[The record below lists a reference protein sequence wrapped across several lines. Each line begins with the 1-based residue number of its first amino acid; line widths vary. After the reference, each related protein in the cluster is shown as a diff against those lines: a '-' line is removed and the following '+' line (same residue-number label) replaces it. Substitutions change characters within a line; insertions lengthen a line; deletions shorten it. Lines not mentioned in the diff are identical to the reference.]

1 MNRKWKT
8 ALLPLLLIGIILI
21 IPLASLAADDTAP
34 PTEAATETE
43 DVSFAGSYTQASLKD
58 GNQAISLTGGA
69 WVETGSVYIEAESI
83 DIYGEQSRFLSCRGN
98 VLLIESEESEESEE
112 QGKEVILLLQSN
124 VLNYDRETSSLTIN
138 GWAELTDKKNQL
150 IAKGAYLRNEQDKGI
165 ILIQVNVSIIKATD
179 DGGEM
184 YCRSDSALFD
194 SENNTLELT
203 GNAKVSYDGSQ
214 YEASRIL
221 IDLNTNEITMEG
233 GVSGNIHEGS

>member
-1 MNRKWKT
+1 MNKKQR
-8 ALLPLLLIGIILI
+8 AAMLFFMLLGVIISLPI
-21 IPLASLAADDTAP
+21 ASLAADDTASP
-34 PTEAATETE
+34 AAVSVKT
-43 DVSFAGSYTQASLKD
+43 DDISFAGSYTRASLKD

-83 DIYGEQSRFLSCRGN
+83 DIYGEQSRFLSCRGK
-98 VLLIESEESEESEE
+98 VILVESEEE
-112 QGKEVILLLQSN
+112 ITLQSN

-138 GWAELTDKKNQL
+138 GWAELSDRKNQL
-150 IAKGAYLRNEQDKGI
+150 IAKGAYLKNEQDNGI
-165 ILIQVNVSIIKATD
+165 ILIQINVSIIKATE

-194 SENNTLELT
+194 SESNTLELT
-203 GNAKVSYDGSQ
+203 GNAEVSYEGSK